1 MAFGHRGRH
10 MPDSLGDNDLRV
22 LPWLHRSLA
31 LLVVESIESDSCDTL
46 PNNASYILFRP
57 AACGRFLPFIMP
69 ILMMDERPL
78 TGKADLPKTA
88 PRSSSIHKKKNLIP
102 SSN

>member
-10 MPDSLGDNDLRV
+10 VPDSLGDNDLRV

-57 AACGRFLPFIMP
+57 AACGRKGPLISTSFCRS
-69 ILMMDERPL
+69 ERPL
-78 TGKADLPKTA
+78 SGKADIQELVAPK
-88 PRSSSIHKKKNLIP
+88 SIWNGRFTPVI
-102 SSN
+102 STG